1 LAAEDQKFRTVREG
15 DTTVHVPLTLSEQTK
30 RYIQYLQIDFIR
42 LWKVLDDK
50 GLLGSIRRKQTPVSA
65 SRYSICMAED
75 VLLWL
80 FRRSV
85 VRLFPKPRFS
95 IKKRRY
101 MLEYTVKINAP
112 GFGKKWAAA
121 IARGDDAVR
130 DACLAV
136 QELGE
141 KEAGFLSLRLEK
153 GLFYIAADGKA
164 GAWHRNRRRTWR
176 DETVQVPESD
186 FCKTAEAILSWA
198 ERLLAAIDAIEAWDP
213 EDASRQVPDRH
224 QREFEEAMSR
234 TAR

>member
-1 LAAEDQKFRTVREG
+1 MAAEEQKFRTVNEG
-15 DTTVHVPLTLSEQTK
+15 GTTTYVPLTLSEQTK
-30 RYIQYLQIDFIR
+30 RYIQYLQIDFVR
-42 LWKVLDDK
+42 LWKLLDGR

-65 SRYSICMAED
+65 SRYSICSAED

-85 VRLFPKPRFS
+85 VRMFPKPRFS

-101 MLEYTVKINAP
+101 MLEYTVKVNVP
-112 GFGKKWAAA
+112 GFGKKWTEAL
-121 IARGDDAVR
+121 ARGDDAVR

-136 QELGE
+136 QDLGE
-141 KEAGFLSLRLEK
+141 EEAGFLSLRLEK

-164 GAWHRNRRRTWR
+164 GAWHRDRRRTRR

-186 FCKTAEAILSWA
+186 FCKTARALLSWGD
-198 ERLLAAIDAIEAWDP
+198 RLLAAVDAVEAWDP
-213 EDASRQVPDRH
+213 EDVSRQVPDRH

-234 TAR
+234 TGR